1 MAHNIKLIEEV
12 KSLAARK
19 GVAPVQIALAWIL
32 TLSETPDMPTIIPI
46 PGGSTK
52 DKVTQNLQGVPRLSE
67 AEMAEIEGILKENG
81 VVGKRYY

>member
-1 MAHNIKLIEEV
+1 MVHNLKLIEEV
-12 KSLAARK
+12 KSLAERK

-32 TLSETPDMPTIIPI
+32 TLSEREDMPTIIPI

-52 DKVTQNLQGVPRLSE
+52 EKVTQNLNGVPRLSE
-67 AEMAEIEGILKENG
+67 SEMAEIEGFLKENR